1 MTMTSE
7 SAEKQ
12 GRTSPPG
19 RRKNVATL
27 IFSVVLVVVS
37 IAVAVIFSLISMNRQ
52 LTPLESTLLQGL
64 SLMAGFAG
72 SYLFGMIS
80 ARDTAQEIIKPHARS
95 AFRRV
100 LYLYT
105 SLSRLARAIDRARAS
120 ESDAPKGFTHLDT
133 LQAIVFEQIATAGD
147 SLEDWRDIV
156 PEDVAEVEGRLRRG
170 EPLVGSGGEK

>member
-1 MTMTSE
+1 MNTTSE
-7 SAEKQ
+7 SPIT
-12 GRTSPPG
+12 GGSSGPPG
-19 RRKNVATL
+19 RRKNVAALALST
-27 IFSVVLVVVS
+27 VLVAVS
-37 IAVAVIFSLISMNRQ
+37 VGVAVVFTLTSIDRQ
-52 LTPLESTLLQGL
+52 LTPLESTLLQAL
-64 SLMAGFAG
+64 SLLAGFAG

-80 ARDTAQEIIKPHARS
+80 ARDTAQDIIKPHARS

-120 ESDAPKGFTHLDT
+120 GAEAGSTFTHLDT

-170 EPLVGSGGEK
+170 EPLLGSGGK